1 MAIFSCSMGF
11 ISRSEGRSSVGF
23 GAYIS
28 GSMGHDQR
36 TGVSYDYSNK
46 KEVISARILA
56 PQGAPAWALSSHTLW
71 NNVER
76 YEDHW
81 AVLRFRGDSLDEKK
95 NQRSLDAREKFLS
108 STQTAQT
115 IMCALPLELTKE
127 QVEAC
132 VEEFLEGRFVSR
144 GLVTAY
150 AIHWEKGNPH
160 FHAQICRRAL
170 VDGEFSPRK
179 DQVIVTKRELMHT
192 RKSWEVVANKH
203 LELAGHEVRIDCR
216 SKEDQGSLFLATHHE
231 GWNAQ
236 HLAERGE
243 YSRIVVDN
251 EEIRQQNI
259 QIMCER
265 PETLIHEVALKRT
278 TFTRKHIED
287 EIIRRV
293 GGDERLYGILKA
305 KVEGLEV
312 QSEHILKLT
321 SSDIVYEG
329 YSSDVQG
336 LAAKLTDKLLADRNV
351 SHEVGQN
358 LNRQT
363 IYTSTLYK
371 QHEEAL
377 LKMTNS
383 LNQRATKLIPAEKID
398 AGIANLQGWISRE
411 KCTEFRFSEEQTKAI
426 HHLCS
431 GRDIRVLNGKA
442 GTGKTTLL
450 KAVAQIY
457 ANEGYN
463 VIGTTFQGK
472 AVEIMEQEI
481 GIPCRT
487 MDSYI
492 NSWAKFEEKKAAVES
507 GRMWGSPYIHAF
519 SRMKELE
526 KNRFTSKDVIL
537 VDEANMIGGALWEP
551 FLKEAASQGAKV
563 LIIQDPAQIKSRDP
577 GDFGRLFAERYS
589 CAETSNVVRQ
599 KVEWQKQCSVMLNEH
614 RVLDGLRPYQ
624 EQGHMHWFETQVN
637 AHGQLVKDY
646 VAHMRTYSYESR
658 MALAYRNTEVY
669 ELNQLIRSEL
679 KAQGHLKEHF
689 QVNGSEYSIGDVI
702 RFTQN
707 DHHGKFVKSTNF
719 WSEYN
724 KGVKN
729 GTIGTII
736 SFDTRRQ
743 ELKVS
748 LEGERIVK
756 FKAEEYK
763 DFTLGYAMGVHKS
776 EGSTFHR
783 TFVSPDSLM
792 DPSTTLVA
800 MSRHRFDLQIYVNH
814 EQFVDFKDLVDQL
827 SYGAVR
833 ETLADYQVSDAQKPF
848 LARVQDYKDLIAE
861 VGTLREEME
870 WASHRVKIKDV
881 AKDND
886 TEKKPEP
893 LYKQDA
899 YSAYQQLFEQKEE
912 AAREILADWDN
923 HVPYVRL
930 AGIRRDVLEVDAG
943 LRNRLLSDLEHRA
956 SISAQGYMSMVR
968 QTRTLWSKIEATH
981 PGSLSQTHE
990 LFKDYAELKSKR
1002 DFMASVIHE
1011 NPRLYRQFFS
1021 VKQEENSETH
1031 NDYWGEKVTPEEMVY
1046 FAGVKDQAKAHYK
1059 GHARNTYYEGLNDLQ
1074 KQDFK
1079 LVESYVQMRNQTATI
1094 YGQLK
1099 KLEENAF
1106 QFSFNTRITQDEF
1119 KRTQSCRDELALQLL
1134 STGGQLQPH
1143 FDQLKIDENKLIEHA
1158 ICGQTRGLI
1167 RDYKEVPD
1175 TQNRADVA
1183 NKLLFQRNHDKSK
1196 PIMKE
1201 ADIDFNRLSF
1211 DVAFN
1216 KGVMSGEISAGI
1228 QPDEA
1233 YQPIKDYLSKSH
1245 EAARLWSLVQ
1255 AKGKESGLELEPMGI
1270 MSQSSLKPEWLTLL
1284 KARNQSADALVQN
1297 QDALV
1302 AFKGMRP
1309 EAEPKLLAQAEKARP
1324 RSYGYENDIR
1334 TQETNPAHELA
1345 SNHLAP
1351 SFRVQREAYS
1361 PNYISAD
1368 DVLEA
1373 AKGRYADIVPRLLG
1387 LPSTKQSNKTQL
1399 RFGGDGKLSFTLAG
1413 DKAGL
1418 WYDFSTGEKGNIFHL
1433 IQREKGV
1440 DFRGAVEYL
1449 AKELIVNAYDLS
1461 QRPVDKRPEE
1471 PTIDKSEEDA
1481 QKLQAVAELY
1491 ARAQSIKGTAVETYL
1506 RKERGIKGPLSE
1518 DLKFLSKD
1526 ITFLYNGQPRIIGHD
1541 CFAAF
1546 GRKADGSLSVVQVT
1560 RILDDGTRAKYPDGS
1575 KINKIQYGL
1584 SKDSFVTLQQG
1595 SGRVFIAEGLETA
1608 MSIKETGVTGKIV
1621 ASLGIHNMANYNGSE
1636 RTIVLCADNDEH
1648 KPTSQTNLLVHKS
1661 MDALEDKGYNVD
1673 VIKPSTPGQDFNDV
1687 LKEQGKQGVV
1697 EYVKPYLKVTFKT
1710 SLTRTEITKEASC
1723 FEGLLK
1729 RIDATKELDVMERT
1743 DLRYQI
1749 RDRMEALNKT
1759 LGPTIADIKAVN
1771 EPVGAK
1777 LEEMF
1782 RRELQR
1788 EQSRDTGRGMEM

>member
-1 MAIFSCSMGF
+1 MALVLTLVAPWDMIN
-11 ISRSEGRSSVGF
+11 GRVFRMITPTRRKLFLRVFWRRKGLLLGRLIRIVCGITLSGMKTIGLRCAFVGTR
-23 GAYIS
+23 A
-28 GSMGHDQR
+28 MR
-36 TGVSYDYSNK
+36 
-46 KEVISARILA
+46 
-56 PQGAPAWALSSHTLW
+56 
-71 NNVER
+71 
-76 YEDHW
+76 
-81 AVLRFRGDSLDEKK
+81 KK

-115 IMCALPLELTKE
+115 IMCALPLEFTKE
-127 QVEAC
+127 QSEAC

-179 DQVIVTKRELMHT
+179 DQVIVTKTELKRT

-236 HLAERGE
+236 MLASRGE
-243 YSRIVVDN
+243 YSRIVTDN
-251 EEIRQQNI
+251 EDIRQQNI

-265 PETLIHEVALKRT
+265 PEALIHEVALKRT

-329 YSSDVQG
+329 YASDVQG

-358 LNRQT
+358 LNRQA

-371 QHEEAL
+371 QHEESL
-377 LKMTNS
+377 LGMTDS
-383 LNQRATKLIPAEKID
+383 LNQRATKVISAEKID
-398 AGIANLQGWISRE
+398 AGIANIQGWISRE
-411 KCTEFRFSEEQTKAI
+411 KFTEFRFSDEQTKAI

-463 VIGTTFQGK
+463 VIGASFQGK

-481 GIPCRT
+481 DIPCRT

-577 GDFGRLFAERYS
+577 GDFGRLFAERYG

-599 KVEWQKQCSVMLNEH
+599 KVEWQKQCSVLLNEH

-624 EQGHMHWFETQVN
+624 EQGHIHWFETQVN

-646 VAHMRTYSYESR
+646 VAHMRTYPYESR

-729 GTIGTII
+729 GTIGTIFA
-736 SFDTRRQ
+736 FDARRQ

-800 MSRHRFDLQIYVNH
+800 MSRHRFDLQVYVNH

-827 SYGAVR
+827 SYGGVR

-870 WASHRVKIKDV
+870 WASHQVKTKDG
-881 AKDND
+881 D

-893 LYKQDA
+893 LYKQGA
-899 YSAYQQLFEQKEE
+899 YLAYQQLFEQKEE
-912 AAREILADWDN
+912 VAKEILTDWDN

-943 LRNRLLSDLEHRA
+943 YRTRLLSDLERRA

-968 QTRTLWSKIEATH
+968 QSRTLWSKIESTH
-981 PGSLSQTHE
+981 PGGLSQTHE

-1031 NDYWGEKVTPEEMVY
+1031 HDYWGEKVTPEEMVY

-1059 GHARNTYYEGLNDLQ
+1059 EHARNTYYEGLTDQQ

-1079 LVESYVQMRNQTATI
+1079 LVESYVQMRNQAATI
-1094 YGQLK
+1094 YGQMK
-1099 KLEENAF
+1099 KLDENAF

-1119 KRTQSCRDELALQLL
+1119 KRTQSCRDELALKLV

-1143 FDQLKIDENKLIEHA
+1143 FDQLKIDENKLLEHA
-1158 ICGQTRGLI
+1158 ICGQTRVVVKE
-1167 RDYKEVPD
+1167 YKE
-1175 TQNRADVA
+1175 ADVVQSRA
-1183 NKLLFQRNHDKSK
+1183 ELADKLLFQQSHQKSK
-1196 PIMKE
+1196 QIIKE
-1201 ADIDFNRLSF
+1201 ASLDFNRLKF
-1211 DVAFN
+1211 DVAFYQ
-1216 KGVMSGEISAGI
+1216 GVQEGKIDGALSPE
-1228 QPDEA
+1228 EA
-1233 YQPIKDYLSKSH
+1233 YRPIKGYLEPSQ
-1245 EAARLWSLVQ
+1245 EVARLWSMVQ
-1255 AKGKESGLELEPMGI
+1255 AKGKEENTLDDPIAIMNKSPMKQEWLHIIRLRNENAVTLAQNQPAMVAMANMSPGFEVKLYEHVARVKELETQPML
-1270 MSQSSLKPEWLTLL
+1270 QSLL
-1284 KARNQSADALVQN
+1284 
-1297 QDALV
+1297 
-1302 AFKGMRP
+1302 
-1309 EAEPKLLAQAEKARP
+1309 
-1324 RSYGYENDIR
+1324 
-1334 TQETNPAHELA
+1334 
-1345 SNHLAP
+1345 
-1351 SFRVQREAYS
+1351 
-1361 PNYISAD
+1361 
-1368 DVLEA
+1368 
-1373 AKGRYADIVPRLLG
+1373 
-1387 LPSTKQSNKTQL
+1387 
-1399 RFGGDGKLSFTLAG
+1399 
-1413 DKAGL
+1413 
-1418 WYDFSTGEKGNIFHL
+1418 
-1433 IQREKGV
+1433 
-1440 DFRGAVEYL
+1440 
-1449 AKELIVNAYDLS
+1449 
-1461 QRPVDKRPEE
+1461 
-1471 PTIDKSEEDA
+1471 
-1481 QKLQAVAELY
+1481 
-1491 ARAQSIKGTAVETYL
+1491 
-1506 RKERGIKGPLSE
+1506 
-1518 DLKFLSKD
+1518 
-1526 ITFLYNGQPRIIGHD
+1526 
-1541 CFAAF
+1541 
-1546 GRKADGSLSVVQVT
+1546 
-1560 RILDDGTRAKYPDGS
+1560 
-1575 KINKIQYGL
+1575 
-1584 SKDSFVTLQQG
+1584 
-1595 SGRVFIAEGLETA
+1595 
-1608 MSIKETGVTGKIV
+1608 
-1621 ASLGIHNMANYNGSE
+1621 
-1636 RTIVLCADNDEH
+1636 DN
-1648 KPTSQTNLLVHKS
+1648 
-1661 MDALEDKGYNVD
+1661 
-1673 VIKPSTPGQDFNDV
+1673 V
-1687 LKEQGKQGVV
+1687 LKEIKSKFEIKSNTGLSTTELTNVASSFQSLFKQ
-1697 EYVKPYLKVTFKT
+1697 F
-1710 SLTRTEITKEASC
+1710 
-1723 FEGLLK
+1723 
-1729 RIDATKELDVMERT
+1729 DATKELDIMERT
-1743 DLRYQI
+1743 DIRYQI
-1749 RDRMEALNKT
+1749 SDRMKDLNKT
-1759 LGPTIADIKAVN
+1759 LTPLIADLKAVN